1 LLQTFR
7 TKRKVAP
14 TVERNDKPKTMSER
28 KPKAPLDEATIEK
41 MLDEADALLTEH
53 AAECV
58 DIMEDSESQ
67 RGTITIKFA
76 VDISEPPPRI
86 EVKLSMPRKPVKD
99 TRALEADDPKQT
111 KLPIAGK
118 AAKGKPVVTS
128 SQETDED

>member
-1 LLQTFR
+1 
-7 TKRKVAP
+7 
-14 TVERNDKPKTMSER
+14 MSER

-76 VDISEPPPRI
+76 VDISEPPQRI

-99 TRALEADDPKQT
+99 TRALEADEPAQC
-111 KLPIAGK
+111 KLPIVGK
-118 AAKGKPVVTS
+118 TPKGKPVVTS
-128 SQETDED
+128 SQDTDED